1 MANPI
6 IPEDELTRLERARKA
21 ADRAYNEAL
30 TTLDRAIVQRPR
42 LPDPPRPFDE
52 QVITPL
58 NESWRVAPAPG
69 DEAFLGTGWK
79 GRVRKLIWSVIEPI
93 VQRQQHFNGLLV
105 DHVNRSVPVGADAQK
120 TTAALIDAVGE
131 YMAALETF
139 QSRLIQYLQQITPY
153 VDTKDYR
160 VAGLSHATGV
170 LGGLCDEVRK
180 RAESAAAREQ
190 RFGRHVEELQA
201 TVSQAQQDLL
211 AVRRQLERLSASVEA
226 ARAAAAGG
234 ASPKEAPGE
243 EL

>member
-30 TTLDRAIVQRPR
+30 TVLDRALVQRHG
-42 LPDPPRPFDE
+42 LPDPPRHFDE

-79 GRVRKLIWSVIEPI
+79 GRLRKLVWDVLEPI
-93 VQRQQHFNGLLV
+93 VRRQQQFNGLLV
-105 DHVNRSVPVGADAQK
+105 DHVNRSVPVGVEAQK
-120 TTAALIDAVGE
+120 TTAALIEAVGE
-131 YMAALETF
+131 YMGALETF

-160 VAGLSHATGV
+160 LAGLSHATGV

-201 TVSQAQQDLL
+201 TVSQMQRDLE
-211 AVRRQLERLSASVEA
+211 AVHGQLERLSASVEA
-226 ARAAAAGG
+226 MPAPLPGDEPGNRDGAG
-234 ASPKEAPGE
+234 
-243 EL
+243 

>member
-6 IPEDELTRLERARKA
+6 IPEDELTRLESARKA

-30 TTLDRAIVQRPR
+30 TTLDRAIVQRQG

-52 QVITPL
+52 HVITPL
-58 NESWRVAPAPG
+58 NESWRVVPR
-69 DEAFLGTGWK
+69 DDAFLGTGWK
-79 GRVRKLIWSVIEPI
+79 GRLRKLVWSVIEPI

-105 DHVNRSVPVGADAQK
+105 DHVNRSVPVGAEAQK
-120 TTAALIDAVGE
+120 TTAVLIDTVGE
-131 YMAALETF
+131 YMSAVETF

-160 VAGLSHATGV
+160 VAGLSHATTV

-211 AVRRQLERLSASVEA
+211 TVRRQLERLSASVEA
-226 ARAAAAGG
+226 TRAAADGG
-234 ASPKEAPGE
+234 ASPKGEAHGE

>member
-30 TTLDRAIVQRPR
+30 TVLDRALVQRHG
-42 LPDPPRPFDE
+42 LPDPPRHFDE

-58 NESWRVAPAPG
+58 NESWRVAPAPR

-79 GRVRKLIWSVIEPI
+79 GRLRKLVWDVLEPI
-93 VQRQQHFNGLLV
+93 VQRQQRFNGLLV
-105 DHVNRSVPVGADAQK
+105 DHVNRSVPVGVEAQK
-120 TTAALIDAVGE
+120 TTAALIEAVGE
-131 YMAALETF
+131 YMGALETF

-160 VAGLSHATGV
+160 LAGLSHATGV

-201 TVSQAQQDLL
+201 TVSQMQRDLA
-211 AVRRQLERLSASVEA
+211 AVHAQLERLSAGVEA
-226 ARAAAAGG
+226 TRGAAAGEPGDRDG
-234 ASPKEAPGE
+234 AG
-243 EL
+243 